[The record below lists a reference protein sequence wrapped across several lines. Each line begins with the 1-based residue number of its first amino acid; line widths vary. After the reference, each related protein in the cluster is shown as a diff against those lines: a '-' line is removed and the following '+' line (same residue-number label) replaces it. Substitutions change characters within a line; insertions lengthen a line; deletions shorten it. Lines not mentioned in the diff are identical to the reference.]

1 MTVVTQ
7 PTQLVFT
14 QGRPFF
20 EMVMSFLAAT
30 VGMGPVFDTTNP
42 LGLSPQMQA
51 GYRGIIK
58 TDVVIDM
65 NQVHTQCISG
75 ALSPDI
81 AVKSLCC
88 MLLNSTYEIAKPFN
102 DFSPEFEIFRHL
114 RNAASHKN
122 HFDFH
127 ANEPSRPAYWAGL
140 NIDHNLKGNTN
151 PLAGTECVGTL
162 VSAGDIIALLYEIE
176 AKLPN

>member
-1 MTVVTQ
+1 MTDITQ

-30 VGMGPVFDTTNP
+30 VGMGAVFDATNP
-42 LGLSPQMQA
+42 LGLSPQMKA
-51 GYRGIIK
+51 GYQGIVK

-75 ALSPDI
+75 ALSPDT

-88 MLLNSTYEIAKPFN
+88 MLLNSTYEIAKQFN
-102 DFSPEFEIFRHL
+102 DRSPEFEIFRHL

-122 HFDFH
+122 LFTFN
-127 ANEPSRPAYWAGL
+127 ANEPALPALWAGL
-140 NIDHNLKGNTN
+140 KIDHTLKGSTN
-151 PLAGTECVGTL
+151 PLEGGECVGTV